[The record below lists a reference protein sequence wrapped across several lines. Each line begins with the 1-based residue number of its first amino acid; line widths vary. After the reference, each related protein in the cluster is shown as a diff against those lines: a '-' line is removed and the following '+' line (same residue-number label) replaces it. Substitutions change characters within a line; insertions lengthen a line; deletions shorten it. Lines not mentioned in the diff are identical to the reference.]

1 MPWRFLLKPRLNL
14 STTLPS
20 SMANRSDFFSRFV
33 NWLSASGRDGASINR
48 QGGSSDPFSRLMN
61 HISG

>member
-1 MPWRFLLKPRLNL
+1 
-14 STTLPS
+14 
-20 SMANRSDFFSRFV
+20 MANRSDFFSRFV
-33 NWLSASGRDGASINR
+33 NWLSASGQDGASINR

>member
-1 MPWRFLLKPRLNL
+1 M
-14 STTLPS
+14 
-20 SMANRSDFFSRFV
+20 
-33 NWLSASGRDGASINR
+33 GDGASINR